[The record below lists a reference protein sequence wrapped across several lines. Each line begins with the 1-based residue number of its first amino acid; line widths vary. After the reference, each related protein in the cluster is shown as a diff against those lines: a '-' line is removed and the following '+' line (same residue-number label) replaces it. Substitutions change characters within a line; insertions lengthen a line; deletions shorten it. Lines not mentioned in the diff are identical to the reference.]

1 MKAYLCT
8 ALLGLFL
15 ATSACAA
22 PATPEDAATPQEDEV
37 VAFVNVTVIP
47 MDGERTLEGQTVVVR
62 GERIVAVGPADSV
75 EVPDDALTIDG
86 SGKYLMPGL
95 AEMHG
100 HVPPP
105 NRPAQETENVLFLY
119 VANGITTVRGMLG
132 ADGQL
137 DLRER
142 ANTGQVVSPT
152 LYLAGPSF
160 NGSSVNSPEEAVAKV
175 RRQKAEGWNLLK
187 IHPGLTMEEYD
198 AMARTANEEGIRF
211 GGHVPADVGLMH
223 AIEMGQETF
232 DHIDGYVEYLATV
245 NEEAVD
251 EEALAE
257 AVRRT
262 KEAGAWIVPTMALW
276 ETLYGTLSMD
286 ELRSYPELKYM
297 PPATV
302 EQWITNVERRQN
314 SSQFDLEA
322 SRRVIAARMK
332 VLEALSDG
340 GALILMGTD
349 APQLFSVPG
358 FSLHRE
364 LERMVD
370 AGMSPYDIL
379 KSGSTNVGEYF
390 ANEDDF
396 GTIEVG
402 KRADL
407 LLVNDN
413 PLDDVAHLQALSG
426 VMVRGRW
433 LSQEAINERLAK
445 IADSYTRTE
454 GSQ

>member
-370 AGMSPYDIL
+370 AGMTPYEIIE
-379 KSGSTNVGEYF
+379 SGTKNVGDYF
-390 ANEDDF
+390 ANEDTF
-396 GTIEVG
+396 GIIAEG
-402 KRADL
+402 QRADMI
-407 LLVNDN
+407 LVNAN
-413 PLDDVAHLQALSG
+413 PLDDVGHIQQRSG

-433 LSQEAINERLAK
+433 LSEEAIQQRLAEM
-445 IADSYTRTE
+445 AASYAPSE
-454 GSQ
+454 GSN

>member
-1 MKAYLCT
+1 MKAFFCT
-8 ALLGLFL
+8 ALLGLML
-15 ATSACAA
+15 ATSAWAA
-22 PATPEDAATPQEDEV
+22 PATPDEDDV

-47 MDGERTLEGQTVVVR
+47 MDSERMLEGQTVVVR
-62 GERIVAVGPADSV
+62 GERIVAIGPADEV
-75 EVPDDALTIDG
+75 EVPDGALIIDG
-86 SGKYLMPGL
+86 RGKYLMPGL

-132 ADGQL
+132 AEGQL

-142 ANTGQVVSPT
+142 ANTGQIIAPT

-160 NGSSVNSPEEAVAKV
+160 NGNSVNSPEQAIEKV
-175 RRQKAEGWNLLK
+175 RKQKAEGWNLLK
-187 IHPGLTMEEYD
+187 VHPGLTMEEYD
-198 AMARTANEEGIRF
+198 AMARTAREEGIRF

-245 NEEAVD
+245 NEEEVD

-262 KEAGAWIVPTMALW
+262 KEAGAWVVPTMALW
-276 ETLYGTLSMD
+276 ETLNGTLDLEM
-286 ELRSYPELKYM
+286 LRGYPELKYM
-297 PPATV
+297 PPGTV
-302 EQWITNVERRQN
+302 ESWINRVQQRVN
-314 SSQFDLEA
+314 SPQFDLD
-322 SRRVIAARMK
+322 AARKLIATRMR

-340 GALILMGTD
+340 GVRVLMGTD

-364 LERMVD
+364 LERMVE
-370 AGMSPYDIL
+370 AGMTPYEIIA
-379 KSGSTNVGEYF
+379 SGTRNVGAYF
-390 ANEDDF
+390 ANEDTF
-396 GTIEVG
+396 GTIAEG
-402 KRADL
+402 QRADMI
-407 LLVNDN
+407 LVNAN
-413 PLDDVAHLQALSG
+413 PLDDVKHIQQRSG

-433 LSQEAINERLAK
+433 LSEEAIQERLAEM
-445 IADSYTRTE
+445 AASYAPTE
-454 GSQ
+454 GSY